1 MPFFARKVVDMNAT
15 KLLPHEENR
24 RQVLKDWV
32 KDREYDL
39 LMTSRQPVL
48 DYAVIAGIFIILSQI
63 TLLPIACTWLALVI
77 MIDLFIRY
85 QLRLYNSLVKSKSS
99 DKSRFESTKKFRL
112 AWYLNMVSFGLITF
126 IFSGNH
132 SYLVLITMTCLLH
145 IFMVLCVAKTSA
157 HLRFCHSLLYT
168 FLACEYAGF
177 FWHIATTFSFS
188 PPAEH
193 YIFMVYI
200 AVLGWMLTQISSG
213 HFKQM
218 QDNLQ
223 LQITNMDLIGSLQN
237 KSKLLDAQRIA
248 ALQANDTIQRFYSNA
263 AHDVRQPVYAMQ
275 MYASML
281 KDDPSLSHILL
292 PKIEQSCVGIND
304 LFNSLFD
311 FQQLKLGVFDYKPA
325 NINILALF
333 ESMQTVYTPLAQK
346 KNLDIRFKALD
357 GTLFTDEIL
366 IKRVLGNLITNAIRY
381 TKTGGLLVAVR
392 HCKSKKMLSF
402 EVWDTG
408 VGISKENQE
417 LIFNEFF
424 KITNV
429 VQDADEGFGLGLSI
443 IKQLT
448 RNVAGSQITV
458 RSAIN
463 HGSVFKFGLPEALY
477 SKVSQLAH
485 YSTVEV
491 ETSK

>member
-1 MPFFARKVVDMNAT
+1 MNAT
-15 KLLPHEENR
+15 KILPHEENR
-24 RQVLKDWV
+24 QQVLNDWV
-32 KDREYDL
+32 KDRKYDL

-48 DYAVIAGIFIILSQI
+48 DYAVIAAIFTILSQI
-63 TLLPIACTWLALVI
+63 TLLPIACTWLVLVI
-77 MIDLFIRY
+77 AIDLFIRY
-85 QLRLYNSLVKSKSS
+85 QLRIYNSLDKSKSN
-99 DKSRFESTKKFRL
+99 DKIRFESAKKFKL
-112 AWYLNMVSFGLITF
+112 AWYFNIVSFGLITF

-132 SYLVLITMTCLLH
+132 PDLVLIAMTCLLH
-145 IFMVLCVAKTSA
+145 IFIVLCVAKTSA
-157 HLRFCHSLLYT
+157 SLRFCHSLLYT
-168 FLACEYAGF
+168 FYACEYAGF
-177 FWHIATTFSFS
+177 FWHIVNTFSFS
-188 PPAEH
+188 PPPQH

-200 AVLGWMLTQISSG
+200 AVTSWLLLQISSG
-213 HFKQM
+213 YFKQM

-223 LQITNMDLIGSLQN
+223 LQITNMDLIGSLQD

-311 FQQLKLGVFDYKPA
+311 FQQLKLGVFEYKPA
-325 NINILALF
+325 NINIRALF
-333 ESMQTVYTPLAQK
+333 ESLQTVYTPLAQK
-346 KNLDIRFKALD
+346 KNLEIRFKALD

-381 TKTGGLLVAVR
+381 TKTGGLLVAAR
-392 HCKSKKMLSF
+392 HSKSKKMLSF

-417 LIFNEFF
+417 LIFKEFF

-429 VQDADEGFGLGLSI
+429 IQDADEGFGLGLSI

-448 RNVAGSQITV
+448 RNITGSQITMH
-458 RSAIN
+458 STLN
-463 HGSVFKFGLPEALY
+463 HGSVFKFSLPEALY
-477 SKVSQLAH
+477 SKVSELAH
-485 YSTVEV
+485 YSTVKV
-491 ETSK
+491 ESSK